1 MKKKSEPQITQITQM
16 AQMGTVAK
24 DVTATVPD
32 EPFEVG
38 EWNGHVQWRC
48 RLCPWDTLK
57 SEAAMREHLAA
68 RHAPKVEQPVKRLVQ
83 AYDARGNPI
92 DI

>member
-1 MKKKSEPQITQITQM
+1 MKRKKGNESESETSN
-16 AQMGTVAK
+16 VK
-24 DVTATVPD
+24 REDVMRETANVIE

-57 SEAAMREHLAA
+57 GEAAMREHLAA
-68 RHAPKVEQPVKRLVQ
+68 RHAPKVEQPVKRLIQ